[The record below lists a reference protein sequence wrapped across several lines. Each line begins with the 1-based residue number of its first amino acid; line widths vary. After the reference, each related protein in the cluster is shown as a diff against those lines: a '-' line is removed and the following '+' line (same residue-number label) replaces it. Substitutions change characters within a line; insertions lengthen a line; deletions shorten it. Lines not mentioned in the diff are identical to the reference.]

1 MNLSLLKDSKIP
13 PPLEADNRLIAYILL
28 IIAMGGIA
36 SIASLLSSEAV
47 ISTRAIVAYL
57 MSGLVASGVIVTLLV
72 DQYGVSWFMVGV
84 SILAGYKA
92 IDFLAI
98 AGAWFK
104 NLAGKYVAK

>member
-1 MNLSLLKDSKIP
+1 MISLFIKESKIP
-13 PPLEADNRLIAYILL
+13 PPLEADNQLITYILL

-36 SIASLLSSEAV
+36 SIASLLSSEAA
-47 ISTRAIVAYL
+47 ISMRAIIAYL

-72 DQYGVSWFMVGV
+72 EQYGVSWFMVGV

-98 AGAWFK
+98 AGVWLK
-104 NLAGKYVAK
+104 NLTGKYVAK